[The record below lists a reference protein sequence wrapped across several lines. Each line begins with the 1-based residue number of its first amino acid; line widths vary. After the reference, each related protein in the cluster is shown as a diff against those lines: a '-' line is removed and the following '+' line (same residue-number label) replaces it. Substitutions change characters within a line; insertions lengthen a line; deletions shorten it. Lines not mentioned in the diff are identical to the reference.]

1 MGHDYL
7 VHYGI
12 LGMKWGV
19 RRYQNKD
26 GTLTPAGRKR
36 YERDI
41 RTNLS
46 KKKASKVDTS
56 KPDPNRWVKEDMERR
71 KKVVDASSNTIKLLQ
86 NIEKK
91 TRPRRSTKQ
100 KMDLSKMTD
109 KELRDRINRELLERQ
124 YNDLFAPEI
133 KPSISKGREFTR
145 KTLEVAGT
153 ALTLTGSALGIALAI
168 KELKG

>member
-46 KKKASKVDTS
+46 KKKKDRIDTS
-56 KPDPNRWVKEDMERR
+56 KPDPNRWVKEDIERR
-71 KKVVDASSNTIKLLQ
+71 KKVVDTSSNMVKQLQ
-86 NIEKK
+86 NIENE
-91 TRPRRSTKQ
+91 TRSRSTKQ